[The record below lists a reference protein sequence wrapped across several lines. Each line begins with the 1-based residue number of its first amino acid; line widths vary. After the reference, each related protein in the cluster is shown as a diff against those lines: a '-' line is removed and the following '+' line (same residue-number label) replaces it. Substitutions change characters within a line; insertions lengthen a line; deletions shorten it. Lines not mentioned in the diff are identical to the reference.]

1 MNICNRHKK
10 NQFRKDIGII
20 LRNID
25 ISEPRVQLLASILL
39 FAATCE
45 RCGAVGIKHA
55 FYSKS
60 KRFCSLHC
68 SKMAKDDDFDDFRD
82 SKIPV
87 SLNF

>member
-1 MNICNRHKK
+1 MYY
-10 NQFRKDIGII
+10 F
-20 LRNID
+20 
-25 ISEPRVQLLASILL
+25 LLYSV
-39 FAATCE
+39 ATCE

-68 SKMAKDDDFDDFRD
+68 SKMAKEDEYDDYKD

-87 SLNF
+87 CTLIVLANVIPFLKIFKNK